1 MSEMMPHI
9 QLPAGLE
16 IRNAILPGDPGRV
29 DRVAACLEQPEA
41 LASTGNTKVCGGCI
55 TVFPCW

>member
-41 LASTGNTKVCGGCI
+41 LASTGNIKAYGGC
-55 TVFPCW
+55 TTACRCW